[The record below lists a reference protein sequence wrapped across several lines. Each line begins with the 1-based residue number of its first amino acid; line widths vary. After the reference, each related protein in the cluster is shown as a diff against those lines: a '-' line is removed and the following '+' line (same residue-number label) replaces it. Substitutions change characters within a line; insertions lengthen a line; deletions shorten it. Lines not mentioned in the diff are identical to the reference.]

1 VPAFA
6 NGTLT
11 LGYAASKRFLRDRA
25 EARRDKLQS
34 LASVAYGAPVAIA
47 FAEVEIGDAVLREV
61 WGE

>member
-1 VPAFA
+1 MPTFA

-11 LGYAASKRFLRDRA
+11 LGYASSKRFLRDRA

-34 LASVAYGAPVAIA
+34 LATVAYGTPVAIA

-61 WGE
+61 WSE